1 MTPDEH
7 NTDKGI
13 RSGGEK
19 LEGTLLH
26 DLPAVIRPRP
36 LMLAGLEALVE
47 RNNPFARSLGCRP
60 EQIDAIARV
69 VFHHDGQ
76 ARERFGDV
84 AALTGYV
91 RRLLGLAG

>member
-1 MTPDEH
+1 MAPTDEQS
-7 NTDKGI
+7 KGGAAGAW
-13 RSGGEK
+13 RDGVPV
-19 LEGTLLH
+19 L

-36 LMLAGLEALVE
+36 LMLAGLEALVLH
-47 RNNPFARSLGCRP
+47 NSPFARSLGRRP

-69 VFHHDGQ
+69 VFQHDGL